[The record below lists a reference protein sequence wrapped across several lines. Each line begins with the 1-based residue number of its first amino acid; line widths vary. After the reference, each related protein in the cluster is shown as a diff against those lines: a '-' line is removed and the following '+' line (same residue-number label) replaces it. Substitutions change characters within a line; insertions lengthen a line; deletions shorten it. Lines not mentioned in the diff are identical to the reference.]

1 MGHPEPERQNEEES
15 RTGHDGEGGAPRER
29 PREEAAERHA
39 DEVGDR
45 HARDHQAD
53 VSRGLAGRRET
64 GRHDGAH
71 AEVGAVRK
79 ACDES
84 CGEHRPVVEGEGRE
98 EVSREDQARQDV
110 EHARERDAARGD
122 HHDGDARTHAERVGG
137 DEVTRLG
144 NRDGEAFGHVRED
157 GHHRE
162 LGDPEGERAERE
174 GEKVSGHVA
183 AFLARRA
190 CAVPLLRW
198 LY

>member
-1 MGHPEPERQNEEES
+1 MGHPEPERQNEEER

-64 GRHDGAH
+64 DRHDGAH

-79 ACDES
+79 ARDES

-98 EVSREDQARQDV
+98 EVSREDQARQEV
-110 EHARERDAARGD
+110 EHARERDAAGGD
-122 HHDGDARTHAERVGG
+122 HHDGDARTH
-137 DEVTRLG
+137 
-144 NRDGEAFGHVRED
+144 
-157 GHHRE
+157 
-162 LGDPEGERAERE
+162 AERE

-183 AFLARRA
+183 AFLAGVRA
-190 CAVPLLRW
+190 PCLWCVCCID
-198 LY
+198 